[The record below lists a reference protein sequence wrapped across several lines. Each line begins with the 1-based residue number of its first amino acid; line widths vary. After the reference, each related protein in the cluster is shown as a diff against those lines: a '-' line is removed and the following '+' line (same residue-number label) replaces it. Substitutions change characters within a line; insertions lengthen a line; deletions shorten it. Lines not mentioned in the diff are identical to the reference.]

1 MLRRAGGLALLLVA
15 LLPAAGRPAPAAPAD
30 CNIVLVFVDALRAD
44 HLGAYGYTRGTSP
57 NIDRLARQG
66 VVFENHFT
74 PYTITIGSFMS
85 MITGLHPDSHGVKYV
100 AKDVLSEK
108 VPTLAEVL
116 HRGGYLTAWFGPK
129 DDPHLDPA
137 IGYGRGF
144 DSVGIFPEDLQ
155 QDRILLERFLE
166 ENREKR
172 FFLNFHTYKVHSPYF
187 PSPVYRERMALGP
200 TPPALIESAPDLKK
214 ASVFAVRNALQPGR
228 EPAVRKI
235 LGEELLGEIA
245 ARGLLDLPF
254 PASQEA
260 LVDFL
265 KGKQRFYKWHD
276 VQNYVYQRTI
286 TCRDGENRMRV
297 LGLLDAAI
305 LEFDTEVM
313 GPLLEALERLDLSRR
328 TIVIVAADHG
338 DEFCEH
344 GTTGHGLTAY
354 DGEIKV
360 PLVARFPWLEG
371 GGRVEQLTMTVDLMP
386 SLIDLV
392 GLEIPATVQGRSL
405 KGAITGQDPSP
416 VRQAVMAN
424 YPPGLLTYRDREW
437 KLVVDAKGNRLLFHL
452 PADPEE
458 RVNVYVEHRALAEE
472 LEGKTKEWLASLPSY
487 GIDRR
492 WKPMIDEDT
501 RKKIRDTG
509 YW

>member
-1 MLRRAGGLALLLVA
+1 M
-15 LLPAAGRPAPAAPAD
+15 
-30 CNIVLVFVDALRAD
+30 
-44 HLGAYGYTRGTSP
+44 
-57 NIDRLARQG
+57 
-66 VVFENHFT
+66 
-74 PYTITIGSFMS
+74 
-85 MITGLHPDSHGVKYV
+85 
-100 AKDVLSEK
+100 
-108 VPTLAEVL
+108 
-116 HRGGYLTAWFGPK
+116 
-129 DDPHLDPA
+129 
-137 IGYGRGF
+137 
-144 DSVGIFPEDLQ
+144 
-155 QDRILLERFLE
+155 
-166 ENREKR
+166 
-172 FFLNFHTYKVHSPYF
+172 
-187 PSPVYRERMALGP
+187 
-200 TPPALIESAPDLKK
+200 
-214 ASVFAVRNALQPGR
+214 
-228 EPAVRKI
+228 
-235 LGEELLGEIA
+235 
-245 ARGLLDLPF
+245 
-254 PASQEA
+254 
-260 LVDFL
+260 
-265 KGKQRFYKWHD
+265 
-276 VQNYVYQRTI
+276 
-286 TCRDGENRMRV
+286 
-297 LGLLDAAI
+297 
-305 LEFDTEVM
+305 
-313 GPLLEALERLDLSRR
+313 
-328 TIVIVAADHG
+328 
-338 DEFCEH
+338 
-344 GTTGHGLTAY
+344 
-354 DGEIKV
+354 